1 MTDEELAAALA
12 TVKREFLTAL
22 TNEKDPRY
30 REAVAYLPE
39 LIPGVTVPAH
49 FLEEQP
55 PDAA

>member
-1 MTDEELAAALA
+1 LTDN
-12 TVKREFLTAL
+12 T
-22 TNEKDPRY
+22 DPRH

-49 FLEEQP
+49 FLDDRP